1 MELPGEMLDDHA
13 IGRQRQVRAVLFDGC
28 HRQQHGRA
36 AIDAM
41 KVTAGKFLPDHMSSL
56 GLMVES

>member
-1 MELPGEMLDDHA
+1 MLFN
-13 IGRQRQVRAVLFDGC
+13 GGY
-28 HRQQHGRA
+28 RQQHRRA

-56 GLMVES
+56 GLMVEG